1 MFITNNLSLC
11 ASAVNLPRA
20 GCRTRPVR
28 GPCYRGPVRAD
39 LPTLLPLIC
48 PACRRVTERGRE
60 LFTVSLSQIARIRT
74 PPPNAPN
81 APSRPGAPPEV
92 EEGVLTCENPDC
104 ARSYPIFDGI
114 PILVPDLGGFL
125 AGQLAALGAELEP
138 EVAALLAEP
147 GPDDAPIAQLL
158 EHLSIYLDAHW
169 GDLAVPAIPGA
180 GAFEVPGFV
189 DRLGLFGGRAL
200 FQALGE
206 RAPTRVACAV
216 ELGCSVGR
224 GLLELARGA
233 DLVVGVELHLGA
245 LRKARRLLLG
255 EAVRYPRR
263 VLGRSYVPARI
274 DPAQTLSAERG
285 SLGLIGLVCGDALDP
300 PLAPYQA
307 GRVVALNVLD
317 SVRSPTGLL
326 SVVDG
331 LCAPGGELILTSPY
345 AFRSGVVDE
354 GERLGGTSG
363 DAASAVRDRLTS
375 GHGLGARYRIEDER
389 DLPWHL
395 RRDARSV
402 QSYAVHWLRARR
414 EPEAYAHADAAAATP
429 AAPLP

>member
-1 MFITNNLSLC
+1 M
-11 ASAVNLPRA
+11 
-20 GCRTRPVR
+20 
-28 GPCYRGPVRAD
+28 RAD

-60 LFTVSLSQIARIRT
+60 LFTVSLSQVARVRT
-74 PPPNAPN
+74 TPHTPT
-81 APSRPGAPPEV
+81 PGASVSDPPPEV
-92 EEGVLTCENPDC
+92 EEGTLTCDNPDC

-138 EVAALLAEP
+138 ETAALLSAP
-147 GPDDAPIAQLL
+147 GPDDAPIAQLV

-169 GDLAVPAIPGA
+169 GDLAVPAVPAA
-180 GAFEVPGFV
+180 GADAAEGPGFV

-200 FQALGE
+200 FQALGA
-206 RAPTRVACAV
+206 RADERVACAV

-274 DPAQTLSAERG
+274 DPAPAVAAASG
-285 SLGLIGLVCGDALDP
+285 SISSIGSIGLICGDALDP

-317 SVRSPTGLL
+317 SVRSPAGLL

-331 LCAPGGELILTSPY
+331 LCAPGGELILCSPY

-354 GERLGGTSG
+354 GERLGGASG
-363 DAASAVRDRLTS
+363 DAATAVRDRLTT

-389 DLPWHL
+389 ELPWHL

-414 EPEAYAHADAAAATP
+414 APETGA
-429 AAPLP
+429 

>member
-1 MFITNNLSLC
+1 M
-11 ASAVNLPRA
+11 
-20 GCRTRPVR
+20 
-28 GPCYRGPVRAD
+28 
-39 LPTLLPLIC
+39 
-48 PACRRVTERGRE
+48 TERGRE
-60 LFTVSLSQIARIRT
+60 LFTVSLSQVARVRT
-74 PPPNAPN
+74 PPPHVL
-81 APSRPGAPPEV
+81 SGPGGPGETGETGTPAEV
-92 EEGVLTCENPDC
+92 EEGTLTCDNPDC

-114 PILVPDLGGFL
+114 PILVPDLGSFL

-138 EVAALLAEP
+138 ETAALLAAP
-147 GPDDAPIAQLL
+147 GPDDAPISQLI

-169 GDLAVPAIPGA
+169 GDLAVPAVPAA
-180 GAFEVPGFV
+180 GADAAEGPGFV
-189 DRLGLFGGRAL
+189 DQLGLFGGRAL
-200 FQALGE
+200 FQALSA
-206 RAPTRVACAV
+206 RADERVACAV

-274 DPAQTLSAERG
+274 DPAPAVAAVTGPSG
-285 SLGLIGLVCGDALDP
+285 SIRSSGSIGLICGDALDP

-317 SVRSPTGLL
+317 SVRSPAGLL

-354 GERLGGTSG
+354 GERLGGVSG
-363 DAASAVRDRLTS
+363 DAAAAVRDRLTT

-389 DLPWHL
+389 ELPWHL

-414 EPEAYAHADAAAATP
+414 EPDAGADTAADAAAT
-429 AAPLP
+429 PLP